1 VLARGRC
8 HGPRDPG
15 EEGRGVTLVLRGF
28 FVTSAVMLALLALA
42 APTIETGSGTFVIS
56 VLSAVMLGVV
66 FVGSA
71 ACIYADWDPFEELL
85 D

>member
-1 VLARGRC
+1 M
-8 HGPRDPG
+8 
-15 EEGRGVTLVLRGF
+15 TLVLRGF
-28 FVTSAVMLALLALA
+28 LVSSAVMLALLGLA
-42 APTIETGSGTFVIS
+42 VPTISAGSGTFVVA

-66 FVGSA
+66 FIGSA